1 MAMSTQRIN
10 KPFFSSLR
18 LLLQQRFCHAVS
30 HRGVL
35 PEIASTPQVG
45 LMGTKKSNKVD
56 SRAFGIHHNAIPPA
70 ALTVLRILRNEGFDA
85 YLVGGCVRDLILKR
99 TPKDFDVITT
109 ANLKQI
115 RSRFHKAHIVGQR
128 FPICMVH
135 VRGSIIEVSS
145 FETVAKHAE
154 KKTEPHSS
162 QAPRGF
168 GKKDLTLWRNS
179 LKRDYTINSLFFDPF
194 SKMIYD
200 YANGMADLRSLKLR
214 TLIPADVSFKEDC
227 ARILRGL
234 RLAARLGFSF
244 SSDTATA
251 IRSFS
256 SSLLTLSKSRIMM
269 EFNYMLSYGAAE
281 PSLCLLQR
289 FNLLRFFLP
298 FHAAYLEQQ
307 ASTKSDQNS
316 TMLMKLF
323 FNMDKVV
330 SCDHPS
336 DCRLWVGLL
345 AFHLTLINNP
355 QDALVVLTF
364 ASILYHGEWKEGI
377 RFAKE
382 NSEVQAKF
390 VPELS
395 SSFAPKF
402 DEELVMKVS
411 QLAIL
416 VQDSLDI
423 LTESENYLESVTRHP
438 TSPCSGLVFIPKR
451 TSKDVA
457 EIFQLLVKKKG
468 CQSHEQRRKCFDI
481 DYALLGQGYLWETR
495 FVVGKVILETMGCW
509 QRRGDNVSEENNCM
523 HTEITGDTRLSD
535 VIKEQLQVKKGQ
547 KHSIS
552 LCSPEIEHQPAKKRN
567 FVPSEVSINSEHFST
582 RLTEEVVEIGIC
594 QERANKHTKFYEVDE
609 LPREELIS
617 VLGNMSDN
625 RCEQPNENATEKNK
639 SEANKKKKKKKKQTH
654 KSEKHSTVMEKKHH
668 VTQEDEAAEQQ
679 GAVQENISDER
690 CQKPD
695 EKANEK
701 KKGELKTKKHT
712 HKSERPSTVKEKKL
726 HVTQE
731 DEAAEQ
737 QGAMQG
743 NISDERCQKPDE
755 KAIEK
760 KKGEL
765 KTKKHTHKS
774 ERPSTQEDK
783 VAKQQGVVKTKET
796 EHKQVNKETGNRRLL
811 SDIFK

>member
-1 MAMSTQRIN
+1 MAIPRQRN
-10 KPFFSSLR
+10 KDFFSCLR
-18 LLLQQRFCHAVS
+18 LLITSRQQRFCHAVAQG
-30 HRGVL
+30 RIK
-35 PEIASTPQVG
+35 PEITSTQVG
-45 LMGTKKSNKVD
+45 HMDTKKLNKVD
-56 SRAFGIHHNAIPPA
+56 SRTFGIHHGVIPPA
-70 ALTVLRILRNEGFDA
+70 SLTVLRILRNGGFDA

-145 FETVAKHAE
+145 FETVAKHAA
-154 KKTEPHSS
+154 KKAELHFS
-162 QAPRGF
+162 QAPHGC
-168 GKKDLTLWRNS
+168 GKKDIILWRNS
-179 LKRDYTINSLFFDPF
+179 LKRDFTINSLFFDPF
-194 SKMIYD
+194 SNTIYD
-200 YANGMADLRSLKLR
+200 FANGMADLRSLKLR

-244 SSDTATA
+244 SRDTATA
-251 IRSFS
+251 IRNFS

-289 FNLLRFFLP
+289 FNLLSFFLP

-323 FNMDKVV
+323 FNMDKVA

-345 AFHLTLINNP
+345 AFHLALVNNP

-377 RFAKE
+377 RFAREK
-382 NSEVQAKF
+382 SEVQVNF

-395 SSFAPKF
+395 SSFASKS
-402 DEELVMKVS
+402 DEELVKKVS
-411 QLAIL
+411 QLATL
-416 VQDSLDI
+416 VQDSLDV
-423 LTESENYLESVTRHP
+423 LTETKSHLESVSRHP
-438 TSPCSGLVFIPKR
+438 TSPCSGLVFIPKK

-457 EIFQLLVKKKG
+457 ELFQLLVKMKG
-468 CQSHEQRRKCFDI
+468 SYEQRRKCFDI
-481 DYALLGQGYLWETR
+481 DYSLLGQGYMWETR
-495 FVVGKVILETMGCW
+495 FVLGKVILETIGCW

-523 HTEITGDTRLSD
+523 HTESFGDTRLSD
-535 VIKEQLQVKKGQ
+535 VVKEQLQVKKGQ
-547 KHSIS
+547 KHSVS
-552 LCSPEIEHQPAKKRN
+552 PSYPEIEQPPAKKRN
-567 FVPSEVSINSEHFST
+567 FVPSKCSISEQFGT
-582 RLTEEVVEIGIC
+582 QGTQGVVDEREIC
-594 QERANKHTKFYEVDE
+594 QERAKKHKKIYEVDE

-625 RCEQPNENATEKNK
+625 RCEKPDENATEKKK
-639 SEANKKKKKKKKQTH
+639 SEAKKKKHKH
-654 KSEKHSTVMEKKHH
+654 KSEGHSMVMEKKHH
-668 VTQEDEAAEQQ
+668 VTQEDEVAEQQ
-679 GAVQENISDER
+679 GAVQ
-690 CQKPD
+690 
-695 EKANEK
+695 
-701 KKGELKTKKHT
+701 
-712 HKSERPSTVKEKKL
+712 
-726 HVTQE
+726 
-731 DEAAEQ
+731 
-737 QGAMQG
+737 G
-743 NISDERCQKPDE
+743 NILDKRCQKPDE

-760 KKGEL
+760 KKNKVKNDVKNISDKRCQKKDDKAIE
-765 KTKKHTHKS
+765 KKKNEVKNDVKNISDKRCQKPDEKAIEKKKNEVKKKKHTHKS
-774 ERPSTQEDK
+774 ERPSSVMEKKHHVTQDDT
-783 VAKQQGVVKTKET
+783 VAEQQGVVRTKTEAKF
-796 EHKQVNKETGNRRLL
+796 KQAGKETGNHRLL
-811 SDIFK
+811 SDLFK

>member
-1 MAMSTQRIN
+1 MTTAMVLGLWRCPHNVSTN
-10 KPFFSSLR
+10 PSSL
-18 LLLQQRFCHAVS
+18 LYASSSNRFCHAVS

-179 LKRDYTINSLFFDPF
+179 LKRDYTIN
-194 SKMIYD
+194 
-200 YANGMADLRSLKLR
+200 R
-214 TLIPADVSFKEDC
+214 TVV

-316 TMLMKLF
+316 TMLMAVMISSVNL
-323 FNMDKVV
+323 VV
-330 SCDHPS
+330 EFM
-336 DCRLWVGLL
+336 VGLL

-395 SSFAPKF
+395 SSFASKF

-567 FVPSEVSINSEHFST
+567 FVPSEVGINSEHFST

-639 SEANKKKKKKKKQTH
+639 SEANKKKKKKKQTH

-774 ERPSTQEDK
+774 ERPSTQEDE